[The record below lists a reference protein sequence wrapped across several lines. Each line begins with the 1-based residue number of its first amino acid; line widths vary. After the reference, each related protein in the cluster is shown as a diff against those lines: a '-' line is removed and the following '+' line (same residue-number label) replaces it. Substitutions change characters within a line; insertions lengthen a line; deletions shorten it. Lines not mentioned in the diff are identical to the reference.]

1 MWRRGN
7 VRAGPE
13 GQPRLASLDV
23 CTDDVINHLLQTG
36 GTQRAEEPM
45 RKMKDNRY
53 VMSLVAR
60 ELRFKEIYAGLPKG
74 TTARLEQDLEK
85 AVLPGL
91 AETVHQ
97 GLSNWLD
104 LQLAGAW
111 GLLFDENERKP
122 PRGNRRDGTGG
133 YLC

>member
-1 MWRRGN
+1 MPACRKG
-7 VRAGPE
+7 
-13 GQPRLASLDV
+13 RLPAS
-23 CTDDVINHLLQTG
+23 T
-36 GTQRAEEPM
+36 
-45 RKMKDNRY
+45 
-53 VMSLVAR
+53 
-60 ELRFKEIYAGLPKG
+60 
-74 TTARLEQDLEK
+74 QDLEK
-85 AVLPGL
+85 AVLPEL